1 MLNRRERRA
10 IAHGKPF
17 SESRH
22 AYQPWYVKDY
32 TVNAVPTLA
41 QGAGQEAAFAEEER
55 QRRWALWDKGIA
67 EVEHPVKQGVRLRG
81 VRGVLRPLT
90 SRLKP
95 GGECPAPLAS
105 SPTTGRLAPAVR

>member
-32 TVNAVPTLA
+32 TINAVPTLA
-41 QGAGQEAAFAEEER
+41 QGAGQEVDFVEEER
-55 QRRWALWDKGIA
+55 QRRWALWDKGVA
-67 EVEHPVKQGVRLRG
+67 EGADWHTIVTTNDALFDRVFDFVEF
-81 VRGVLRPLT
+81 
-90 SRLKP
+90 
-95 GGECPAPLAS
+95 GEFFDL
-105 SPTTGRLAPAVR
+105 

>member
-1 MLNRRERRA
+1 MTMLNRRERRA

-32 TVNAVPTLA
+32 TINAVPTLA
-41 QGAGQEAAFAEEER
+41 QGAGQEADFVGEER

-67 EVEHPVKQGVRLRG
+67 EGVDWGTLLNDALFDRVFDFVEF
-81 VRGVLRPLT
+81 
-90 SRLKP
+90 
-95 GGECPAPLAS
+95 GEFFDL
-105 SPTTGRLAPAVR
+105 